1 MLTTS
6 QLTCSSLMLNIP
18 MIKSFISEIHYFT
31 PFYDTLCVIVFQT
44 GSWFFKFLSEIALKT
59 MWLVWFFSKTIL
71 ETQIINIPSIE
82 LIIFNEKTIIRKV
95 TVFADILFLMIK
107 SGVTKWYFHLK
118 ESVKRMIFHRSAFH
132 ANVPFVSSFYTL
144 VFRSFK
150 RGNTVEKM
158 TRKWSGVVTH
168 LRWLFLISQVV
179 SFQLFIVLL
188 CNILKKKQYLIL
200 HILIRLVNAEEL

>member
-158 TRKWSGVVTH
+158 TRKWSGVVAQ
-168 LRWLFLISQVV
+168 RCFAKE
-179 SFQLFIVLL
+179 VLL
-188 CNILKKKQYLIL
+188 KIRQYSQENACVSVSSKNIRR
-200 HILIRLVNAEEL
+200 HIMSASLLRICF